1 MLRSKLG
8 GTSKNLIHKEVRRSI
23 IVGHRMPGERLDL
36 EALTKSYGTS
46 VTPVRD
52 ALQMLSQEGLVTIKP
67 RSGYFVT
74 HVTLKQLRDMLEL
87 REILEVASIE
97 RAAVRI
103 TEEQLEQLEH
113 VHAGY
118 TGEDDQAYDRYMA
131 ENRNFHYL
139 IAQASGNRELAETL
153 GHLHDRLIRFMV
165 LCRSGKTLERRH
177 ARIIKTLRARDV
189 AAACQA
195 MLDEVNETRDTILE
209 SVIQEGGTFWHLG
222 TPASKQATSSRFAL

>member
-1 MLRSKLG
+1 MVPRSEPG
-8 GTSKNLIHKEVRRSI
+8 NTSKNLIYKELRRSI
-23 IVGHRMPGERLDL
+23 IVGQRKPGERLDL

-87 REILEVASIE
+87 REIIEVASIE
-97 RAAVRI
+97 RAAALI

-118 TGEDDQAYDRYMA
+118 TDEEDESYDRYMS
-131 ENRNFHYL
+131 ENRTFHCL
-139 IAQASGNRELAETL
+139 IAEASGNHELAEAV
-153 GHLHDRLIRFMV
+153 GCLHDRLIRFMV
-165 LCRSGKTLERRH
+165 LCRAGKTLEPRH
-177 ARIIKTLRARDV
+177 ARLIKALRTHDV
-189 AAACQA
+189 AAARQA
-195 MLDEVNETRDTILE
+195 MLDEVNETRETILE
-209 SVIQEGGTFWHLG
+209 CVIQEGGAFWHLG
-222 TPASKQATSSRFAL
+222 NRASR